1 MTRCAPML
9 VLALVA
15 CGSGSHERQFAL
27 ETQPAQ
33 NLVGAW
39 DATLSLARPYQLG
52 LHEPAAKRI
61 CGTIGFVENHRARAG
76 SGQTDDSPHLGVYD
90 LHLALL
96 GLDWL
101 GDNSIPTA
109 VATFVDDF
117 RAPLN
122 RVGDSVA
129 IVLNPGS
136 QERIVLLGRYEVE
149 DIRGG
154 WTAQSSRG
162 TASGSFSLTPHVN
175 ERNQF
180 PSCSEFH

>member
-1 MTRCAPML
+1 M
-9 VLALVA
+9 LALAIAA
-15 CGSGSHERQFAL
+15 CGAGLPETRFAR

-39 DATLSLARPYQLG
+39 DATLSLVRPYQLE

-61 CGTIGFVENHRARAG
+61 CGTIAFVANHHARGG
-76 SGQTDDSPHLGVYD
+76 SSQTDDSTHLGVYD
-90 LHLALL
+90 MDLALL

-101 GDNSIPTA
+101 GDNSFPEA
-109 VATFVDDF
+109 VVTSFDDY
-117 RAPLN
+117 RAPVN
-122 RVGDSVA
+122 AVGHSVA

-136 QERIVLLGRYEVE
+136 QERIVLLGRYGVE

-162 TASGSFSLTPHVN
+162 TASGSFSMTPHVN
-175 ERNQF
+175 ARNQS

>member
-1 MTRCAPML
+1 MRCAPML
-9 VLALVA
+9 ALALAA
-15 CGSGSHERQFAL
+15 CGTGSPEKRLAL

-39 DATLSLARPYQLG
+39 DATLFLARPYQLG
-52 LHEPAAKRI
+52 LHQPRARRI
-61 CGTIGFVENHRARAG
+61 CGTIGFVDNHRSTAG
-76 SGQTDDSPHLGVYD
+76 SGPMDDSPHLGVYD
-90 LHLALL
+90 LDLTLL

-101 GDNSIPTA
+101 GDNSFPEA
-109 VATFVDDF
+109 VATSVDDF

-122 RVGDSVA
+122 AVRDSVV

-136 QERIVLLGRYEVE
+136 QERIVLLGRYGAEN
-149 DIRGG
+149 IRGA

-175 ERNQF
+175 ARNQ
-180 PSCSEFH
+180 CL